1 MWTVTRGGI
10 VRLFLHLSEVHVDSQ
25 EAVQA
30 VQHGGGHVH
39 SDSLFSMIGTTIFP
53 LTTS

>member
-30 VQHGGGHVH
+30 VQHGGGNTL
-39 SDSLFSMIGTTIFP
+39 SDSLHSMVGTAIFP
-53 LTTS
+53 LTAS